1 MQSLPIAGVLAV
13 ALVLSGPAFAQDQ
26 ADEAA
31 NEDAASEL
39 ADGLSTGTPVTED
52 DEEAVGQPYVR
63 EVSGDWEV
71 RCVRTAEG
79 NDPCQLYQLLEDGE
93 GASVAEVTVF
103 PLPPGGQAVA
113 GATIITPLE
122 TLLTEQVTVAV
133 DGGGAKRYPFSFCTR
148 SGCVSRI
155 GLTADDLAS
164 YRAGNVANVQ
174 IVPAAAPD
182 QKVNLSVS
190 LTGFTAG
197 FNALTN

>member
-1 MQSLPIAGVLAV
+1 MQSLPIAGALALLLC
-13 ALVLSGPAFAQDQ
+13 AAPAFAQDQ
-26 ADEAA
+26 ADQAESE
-31 NEDAASEL
+31 NAASEL
-39 ADGLSTGTPVTED
+39 AEGLSTGTPVN
-52 DEEAVGQPYVR
+52 EEGEGIGQPYVR
-63 EVSGDWEV
+63 ETSGDWEV

-122 TLLTEQVTVAV
+122 TLLTEQVTMAV
-133 DGGGAKRYPFSFCTR
+133 DGGAAKRYPFSFCTR

-164 YRAGNVANVQ
+164 FRAGNVANIQ
-174 IVPAAAPD
+174 IVPAAAAD
-182 QKVNLSVS
+182 QRVTLSVS
-190 LTGFTAG
+190 LSGFTAG
-197 FNALTN
+197 FNALSN